1 MSNHLVIASL
11 ESEVTILV
19 TNIYTT
25 FRSLYRK
32 GMRRPTRQQLVATTA
47 PHCDTVFQPGVILS
61 RIPLE
66 SHYAMYADNGDSS
79 KMRVLA
85 LTVDIML
92 EWLKL
97 RAHLLAFN
105 PMAKELFRKLYK
117 MRMFN
122 PMRGVTPRRFVSLVV
137 PVIVVECLSLQETI
151 GSITFR
157 EKLEARIN
165 AMESSLMAVA
175 DSK

>member
-1 MSNHLVIASL
+1 MSNHIVIANL
-11 ESEVTILV
+11 ESEVTVLV
-19 TNIYTT
+19 TNIYAT
-25 FRSLYRK
+25 FRSLYRS
-32 GMRRPTRQQLVATTA
+32 GMRRPTRQQLVVSTA
-47 PHCDTVFQPGVILS
+47 PHCECVFQPGVLLS

-66 SHYAMYADNGDSS
+66 NHYAMYADNGDSS

-92 EWLKL
+92 GWLKL
-97 RAHLLAFN
+97 RAHMLAFN
-105 PMAKELFRKLYK
+105 PLAKELFRKLYR

-165 AMESSLMAVA
+165 AMETSLVAVA